1 MRDAPPPAAKASPER
16 VLLIHTAFI
25 GDIILAT
32 PVLEALRRLLPKA
45 EIRFL
50 TTPAGAKILTPN
62 PWGVVPLAY
71 DKRGREK
78 GMRGLFAK
86 GRELKAFAP
95 ELTFC
100 LHRSFRSTLL
110 ARLAGGESWGFR
122 EAAGA
127 WLLNHR
133 VSRAGRAYEADKN
146 LALIEAWSGEL
157 GFSRYPQLLAAPAEE
172 ADAARLLGDL
182 SSFVAMAPS
191 SVWATKRWPGERFG
205 ALAERLWKE
214 KGLRTVVV
222 GSDSPEDQTAAASLV
237 AAAPE
242 SQPLNLS
249 GKTSLGSLKS
259 VLSRAQ
265 LVVSNDSSPLHMAI
279 AVGRPVVGVFGP
291 TTRELGFFPL
301 APEGRSAVAEVPG
314 LECRPCGLHGH
325 QACPAGHFRCML
337 DLREEQVYKEILKV
351 LCP

>member
-1 MRDAPPPAAKASPER
+1 MRDVPPPAAKDQPTR

-32 PVLEALRRLLPKA
+32 PVLEGLRRLLPHA

-50 TTPAGAKILTPN
+50 TTPAGVKLLTPN
-62 PWGVVPLAY
+62 PWGVVPVAY

-78 GMRGLFAK
+78 GLRGLIAK
-86 GRELKAFAP
+86 GKELKAFAP
-95 ELTFC
+95 QLTFC
-100 LHRSFRSTLL
+100 LHRSFRSTML
-110 ARLAGGESWGFR
+110 ARLAGGMSWGFR

-133 VSRAGRAYEADKN
+133 VSRQGKAYEADKN
-146 LALIEAWSGEL
+146 LALLEAWSGQ
-157 GFSRYPQLLAAPAEE
+157 GSFTRYPQLSAAAAED

-182 SSFVAMAPS
+182 KNFVAMAPS

-222 GSDSPEDQTAAASLV
+222 GSDSAEDQAAAAALV
-237 AAAPE
+237 GAAPE
-242 SQPLNLS
+242 SRPLNLS

-265 LVVSNDSSPLHMAI
+265 LVVSNDSSPLHMGI
-279 AVGRPVVGVFGP
+279 AMGRPVVGVFGP

-301 APEGRSAVAEVPG
+301 APEGRAAVAEVAG
-314 LECRPCGLHGH
+314 LSCRPCGLHGH
-325 QACPAGHFRCML
+325 HACPAGHFRCML
-337 DLREEQVYKEILKV
+337 ELREEQVYEEILKV